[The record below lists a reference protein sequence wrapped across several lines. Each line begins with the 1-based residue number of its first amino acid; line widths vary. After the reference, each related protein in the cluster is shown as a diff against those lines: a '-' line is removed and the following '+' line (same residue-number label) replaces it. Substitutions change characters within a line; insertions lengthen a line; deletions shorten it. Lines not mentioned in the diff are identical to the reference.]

1 MEIKDAIEF
10 MKEKHKKDRC
20 EIKEHHIIHIL

>member
-10 MKEKHKKDRC
+10 MKENIKDRC